1 MTAVYRTVVTVHHE
15 LVHEAKSAGE
25 ADLVAMRLIG
35 SQPGI
40 REDQIAQVISRPL
53 SVVEQLQRQNL
64 TAWQE
69 SEAVKHEPA
78 MFERWGHNLLPEEE
92 LREHVRKALFSPMGE
107 FRRRRRMTAVSIP
120 HPRSPLGSVQC
131 FLGWTQDLEKIIS
144 WSTAEVPEMKRH
156 DYDALARLEEAA
168 RLIADHPWLS
178 MSPADCVSTHLREH
192 VGTCSVCKRTV
203 SQRSVLV
210 TVQWAGR
217 NLSREYA
224 L

>member
-1 MTAVYRTVVTVHHE
+1 MSVYKTTITVNHE
-15 LVHEAKSAGE
+15 LVHEATTAGE

-69 SEAVKHEPA
+69 SEAVKHDQQ
-78 MFERWGHNLLPEEE
+78 MYERWAHNLLPEAEI
-92 LREHVRKALFSPMGE
+92 LHRVRGVLFTPLDQ
-107 FRRRRRMTAVSIP
+107 FRRRKRMSATIIP
-120 HPRSPLGSVQC
+120 HPRQPISLRPRCGGLD
-131 FLGWTQDLEKIIS
+131 DLDSLVK
-144 WSTAEVPEMKRH
+144 WSTVELPNMTRGQYANLE
-156 DYDALARLEEAA
+156 RLEDAG

-192 VGTCSVCKRTV
+192 VGVCSACGRSV